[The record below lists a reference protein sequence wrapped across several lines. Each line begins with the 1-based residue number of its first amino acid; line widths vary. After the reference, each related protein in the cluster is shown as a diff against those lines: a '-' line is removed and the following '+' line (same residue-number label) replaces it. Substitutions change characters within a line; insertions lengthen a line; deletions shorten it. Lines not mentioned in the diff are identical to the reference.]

1 MATAETHPAI
11 RNSRVLVASSN
22 ESFRRLWVEKPE
34 YETVEM
40 EEAAGGADAIAKLE
54 SENWGEVLLDRH
66 LHDLDV
72 DEVLQ
77 IIRARHPDLLVRV
90 VDSVPAAGVG
100 GDIREPDR
108 VLPIIPLVAEPS
120 YDHDESFQDAAVP
133 SLVRKRAF

>member
-1 MATAETHPAI
+1 MAIAQRYSAI

-22 ESFRRLWVEKPE
+22 ESFRRLWVAKPE

-54 SENWGEVLLDRH
+54 SENWGEVLLDRR

-90 VDSVPAAGVG
+90 VDSDPDAEVSA
-100 GDIREPDR
+100 RNQEP
-108 VLPIIPLVAEPS
+108 
-120 YDHDESFQDAAVP
+120 
-133 SLVRKRAF
+133 VRCAPPTPF

>member
-40 EEAAGGADAIAKLE
+40 EEAAGGADALAKLE

-66 LHDLDV
+66 LHD
-72 DEVLQ
+72 
-77 IIRARHPDLLVRV
+77 RV
-90 VDSVPAAGVG
+90 VDSDFCAVEVEEPPRIIAPAAFGPG
-100 GDIREPDR
+100 MQLDRE
-108 VLPIIPLVAEPS
+108 V
-120 YDHDESFQDAAVP
+120 SFFPAAVP
-133 SLVRKRAF
+133 IEDLQRNI